1 MAKNENRKAVI
12 KMGRDGVS
20 TIMAALRLFQRTYE
34 YCDAEAIS
42 ADFPEIFT
50 AEHMR
55 FGVVLDPVPLY
66 AEDIDELCEQ
76 LGRLDA
82 LELRAAKQVG
92 GTSR

>member
-1 MAKNENRKAVI
+1 MAKNASRKAAI

-20 TIMAALRLFQRTYE
+20 TIVAALRLFQRTYE
-34 YCDAEAIS
+34 YCDAEKIS

-66 AEDIDELCEQ
+66 GEEIDELCEQ

-82 LELRAAKQVG
+82 LELRSAEQGARIS
-92 GTSR
+92 T